1 MQNLIKFFI
10 PLFIGGGII
19 WYLYKGQ
26 DIKQILNVLHS
37 GIKWEWIFLSLLLAI
52 LSHVAR
58 AYRWRI
64 QLKALDVTPSLF
76 DLSNS
81 VFGNYGVN
89 LIFPRLGELW
99 RCNFISKKTQKPFVT
114 IFGSILSERLLDLI
128 SVTSITIFAFILERK
143 VFISFFKEHPTIADT
158 ILKILVSPI
167 TFSILIISIVLIL
180 VFKKRFT
187 KTKIYQKFHAMI
199 MNAWQ
204 GFETIRTMKNK
215 WSYIFLTFGIWL
227 LYFLNFYV
235 CIFAFDFSK
244 DIGIVGALTMF
255 VMGSI
260 GVVVPVQGGTGPWHF
275 MIISTMLLYGVS
287 QTNAS
292 TFALIVHAIQQGFVI
307 ILGLYTMLAIFIADR
322 LRKRVQITV

>member
-1 MQNLIKFFI
+1 VN
-10 PLFIGGGII
+10 P
-19 WYLYKGQ
+19 
-26 DIKQILNVLHS
+26 
-37 GIKWEWIFLSLLLAI
+37 
-52 LSHVAR
+52 
-58 AYRWRI
+58 
-64 QLKALDVTPSLF
+64 TLF
-76 DLSNS
+76 DLTNS

-99 RCNFISKKTQKPFVT
+99 RCNFISQRTQKPFVT

-128 SVTSITIFAFILERK
+128 SITVISIFSFIIERK
-143 VFISFFKEHPTIADT
+143 VFLSFFNDHPTIANT
-158 ILKILVSPI
+158 LLNICLSPI
-167 TFSILIISIVLIL
+167 TLIIAISIIVLAII
-180 VFKKRFT
+180 FKKKLSST
-187 KTKIYQKFHAMI
+187 IIYKKIHSMI
-199 MNAWQ
+199 VNAWQ

-235 CIFAFDFSK
+235 CIYAFDFSK

-275 MIISTMLLYGVS
+275 MIISTMLLYGIS
-287 QTNAS
+287 QADAS

-307 ILGLYTMLAIFIADR
+307 ILGFYTMLAIFIAGR
-322 LRKRVQITV
+322 LKRKYR